1 MKKAI
6 NISLIILFL
15 IAICT
20 VEQVL
25 AQKYLNSV
33 QTKID
38 EIYIEMQA
46 SSDINTTKLISK
58 TSELENYWTQKES
71 VLCNFVNHKD
81 IEDIG
86 VEINKMQSALK
97 ENNKDQFSQSVDL
110 IKFYLKGYQHVIGIS
125 IQNIF

>member
-1 MKKAI
+1 MRKAI
-6 NISLIILFL
+6 NISIIVLFL

-20 VEQVL
+20 VEQIL
-25 AQKYLNSV
+25 AQNYLNGV
-33 QTKID
+33 QTRIED
-38 EIYIEMQA
+38 ISYEYLSSEEIKE
-46 SSDINTTKLISK
+46 TKLISK
-58 TSELENYWTQKES
+58 TNELENYWTSKES

-86 VEINKMQSALK
+86 IEINKMQSAIK
-97 ENNKDQFSQSVDL
+97 ENNKEQFAQSIDL

>member
-6 NISLIILFL
+6 NISLIVLFL

>member
-1 MKKAI
+1 MRKAI
-6 NISLIILFL
+6 NISIIVLFL

-20 VEQVL
+20 VEQIL
-25 AQKYLNSV
+25 AQTYLNGV
-33 QTKID
+33 QNR
-38 EIYIEMQA
+38 IEDISYEYLA
-46 SSDINTTKLISK
+46 SAEINTTKLISK
-58 TSELENYWTQKES
+58 TNELESYWTEKES

-86 VEINKMQSALK
+86 IEINKMQNAIK
-97 ENNKDQFSQSVDL
+97 ENSREQFAQSIDL